1 LSLRNI
7 KMPIRLLLIVGLLSA
22 LQQGCSLQ
30 PDHTAWEGHLID
42 DLISSWGQPDSINQ
56 LGVDYAGYTWK
67 MNQANCE
74 QTFTVSDER
83 IIGHSSSGCE
93 N

>member
-1 LSLRNI
+1 
-7 KMPIRLLLIVGLLSA
+7 V

-30 PDHTAWEGHLID
+30 PNHSAWEGHHID
-42 DLISSWGQPDSINQ
+42 DLIASWGQPDSINQ
-56 LGVDYAGYTWK
+56 LGVIYASYTWK

-74 QTFTVSDER
+74 KTFTVSDER
-83 IIGHSSSGCE
+83 IAGHSSSDCE